1 MMDIINSLIEPVV
14 KLNEALSLTGVLSS
28 VFRFAIGTV
37 VMLEFF
43 IVAGVIMTT
52 YSSSLI
58 KSGRHFLIFLLL
70 LVILSL

>member
-1 MMDIINSLIEPVV
+1 MKEIFYSLTEPII
-14 KLNEALSLTGVLSS
+14 KLNEALSVTGVLSS
-28 VFRFAIGTV
+28 VFRFSIGTI

-52 YSSSLI
+52 YSSNLI
-58 KSGRHFLIFLLL
+58 KSGRQFLIFLLV